1 MLRHLHP
8 DPSPAPPMVAHP
20 VAVLDEPLPTALR
33 EKITIDVIHDG
44 AHLPPELAVDG
55 EGQPIPR
62 ELIEESF
69 VRERD
74 WGALLVAE
82 RVAARLGI
90 PEVHTVNTAR
100 CLLDFGRFPGIS
112 RKGAS
117 HLGRASINEPFNSR
131 LSSAQ
136 TRTLLEQHYDAISR
150 HMDGAIRG
158 RQLKIAIHTYDRT
171 NPSGTERPQVSIVS
185 RSQGYQNDGVMPYGV
200 FDPLYPDIL
209 AEFTVDRILPS
220 RMSLL
225 LERMGVPVAHNYPY
239 LLPEGSPEVR
249 HQVWSFFDW
258 LQLRWEAH
266 HPDTEGDPAFEQ
278 VWVMLKDTNLRS
290 SEAGALRSYIHRFR
304 RAPEGEDRLFAEA
317 EHAYRRLYAFIEA
330 DDRALVREYRRSTER
345 AMSFGIEVRKD
356 MMWRFDSAGRPVELE
371 PSRGL
376 CIADRI
382 AEAIVVYL
390 LEDRPHT
397 DRSAEW
403 ARDER
408 WYGPG
413 GLPTK

>member
-1 MLRHLHP
+1 MDHLRP
-8 DPSPAPPMVAHP
+8 DLRPAPPMSA
-20 VAVLDEPLPTALR
+20 VAVAALDEPLPEALR

-44 AHLPPELAVDG
+44 AHLPPEFVVDG
-55 EGQPIPR
+55 EGRPVPP
-62 ELIEESF
+62 ELIAESF

-74 WGALLVAE
+74 WGARVVAE
-82 RVAARLGI
+82 RVAARLGLR
-90 PEVHTVNTAR
+90 EVHVVHTAR
-100 CLLDFGRFPGIS
+100 CLMDFGRFPGVS
-112 RKGAS
+112 RTGAT
-117 HLGRASINEPFNSR
+117 HLGRAAINEPFNTR

-136 TRTLLEQHYDAISR
+136 SRRVLEEHYDAISA
-150 HMDGAIRG
+150 HMDQAIRG

-171 NPSGTERPQVSIVS
+171 NPSGTERPQVSVVS

-220 RMSLL
+220 RISIL

-266 HPDTEGDPAFEQ
+266 FPETEGEPSWER
-278 VWVMLKDTNLRS
+278 VWQMLKDTNLRS
-290 SEAGALRSYIHRFR
+290 SEAGALRSYIHWLR
-304 RAPEGEDRLFAEA
+304 RAPAGDEALFE
-317 EHAYRRLYAFIEA
+317 ECERNYRALQRFVDA
-330 DDRALVREYRRSTER
+330 DERALVREYRVSNER

-356 MMWRFDSAGRPVELE
+356 MLWRFEGSTPVELCPE
-371 PSRGL
+371 AGL
-376 CIADRI
+376 RIADQI
-382 AEAIVVYL
+382 AEALVVYL

-397 DRSAEW
+397 DRRAEW
-403 ARDER
+403 ARHGR

-413 GLPTK
+413 GAPTK